1 MKWGGL
7 FALVVLAACGD
18 AVTGSVTRSPP
29 LPGNGDGASSS
40 GGAAS
45 SGGGASS
52 GGAGSSSSG
61 GAGSTGSGGASSGS
75 GGVSSG
81 GDGGLVS
88 GAPIPP
94 SSVTCTGKTGAT
106 GDTTLNLTSGGY
118 ARDSLL
124 HVPAGTDPTRGAM
137 LVLNFHGFS
146 SNAAEQV
153 ALTSMNGEADARG
166 FLVATPDGLG
176 AGWNAGD
183 CCTELQPSNVDDVQ
197 FTRDLLSLIESQYCI
212 DPGRVYATGMS
223 NGGFLSHR
231 LACALSDTIAAVAPV
246 AGVLGID
253 PTSCVP
259 SRPVPIL
266 DFHGTA
272 DPVVPYDGGPAAKL
286 VPGVVFRSV
295 PTTMDFWRGANA
307 CLGAATVDYQN
318 GTATCTRWSDCAG
331 GADVELCTL
340 VGEGHEWPGG
350 LPVPTLGASTSD
362 VIATRRMVDFFVAHP
377 MPPL

>member
-18 AVTGSVTRSPP
+18 SVTGTVTRSPP
-29 LPGNGDGASSS
+29 LPGNGDTSSSSGAVASSSGASASSS
-40 GGAAS
+40 GGGSTSS
-45 SGGGASS
+45 SGAST
-52 GGAGSSSSG
+52 GDGGSSSSSTPD
-61 GAGSTGSGGASSGS
+61 AG
-75 GGVSSG
+75 
-81 GDGGLVS
+81 S

-94 SSVTCTGKTGAT
+94 SSVTCAGKTGAT
-106 GDTTLNLTSGGY
+106 GDLTLNLTSGGF

-124 HVPAGTDPTRGAM
+124 HVPSSYDPGKGAM

-153 ALTSMNGEADARG
+153 LLTSMNTEADARG
-166 FLVATPDGLG
+166 FVVATPDGLG
-176 AGWNAGD
+176 NGWNAGD

-197 FTRDLLSLIESQYCI
+197 FTRDLLALVESQYCI
-212 DPGRVYATGMS
+212 DPSRVYATGMS

-253 PTSCVP
+253 PTTCVP
-259 SRPVPIL
+259 TRPVPIL

-286 VPGVVFRSV
+286 VPGVTFRSV

-307 CLGAATVDYQN
+307 CLGAATVDYQF

-350 LPVPTLGASTSD
+350 LPVPTLGASTND
-362 VIATRRMVDFFVAHP
+362 VVATRRMVDFFVAHP
-377 MPPL
+377 MQSE